1 MAAVQ
6 IRVGQL
12 LSTSRA
18 TQAMRRSC
26 CRAAMQCC
34 KYGWQQCKC
43 KAPPWAFRGSLI
55 TILGIAPFSH

>member
-18 TQAMRRSC
+18 TQATRRSC

-34 KYGWQQCKC
+34 KYGAAVQMQGSALGPLPSE
-43 KAPPWAFRGSLI
+43 APSSL
-55 TILGIAPFSH
+55 F